1 MLKNDI
7 VIRIGLGRSS
17 SGKILDKETKWFISK
32 DESLNYYK
40 SHTSKPI
47 FISINKTKYKEIT
60 YKELVNLEV

>member
-1 MLKNDI
+1 MLKNNI
-7 VIRIGLGRSS
+7 IIRIGLGRSL

-40 SHTSKPI
+40 SYTDKHI

-60 YKELVNLEV
+60 YKDLVNLEV